1 MRKQGQRHSHLVGR
15 GPGVIA
21 PDGCAVELWA
31 ALPPGNIPVII
42 APALPANARILDL
55 GAGAG
60 RLTHPLTAAGHHVT
74 AVDESAE
81 ILSRIHQA
89 ETICSTIESL
99 RLDRKFDVVLLA
111 SHLVNVPDTTE
122 RNGLLATCRHHVAED
137 GVVLIQR
144 FTRRWVQEASGPRYL
159 GAGIKSETTV
169 EPKNSAGCDLVSVVA
184 RYSIGDQ
191 HWEQEYITRLLDD
204 SDLSID
210 LNRARLKLDRW
221 LSEDGRWVVAKP
233 ERSPSE

>member
-1 MRKQGQRHSHLVGR
+1 VCKQGQRHSHVVGR
-15 GPGVIA
+15 GPGAIT

-31 ALPPGNIPVII
+31 TLPPGDIPVII
-42 APALPANARILDL
+42 EPALPPNARILDL

-60 RLTHPLTAAGHHVT
+60 RLTHPLAAAGHQVT
-74 AVDESAE
+74 AVDESTE
-81 ILSRIHQA
+81 MLYHIHRA

-111 SHLVNVPDTTE
+111 SHLVNVPDTAE

-144 FTRRWVQEASGPRYL
+144 FTRSWAQEASGPRYL
-159 GAGIKSETTV
+159 GAGIESETTV
-169 EPKNSAGCDLVSVVA
+169 EPKNSAGRDLVSVVA

-191 HWEQEYITRLLDD
+191 HWEQEYVTCLLDD
-204 SDLSID
+204 SALSTD
-210 LNRARLKLDRW
+210 LNRARLQLDRW

-233 ERSPSE
+233 ER

>member
-1 MRKQGQRHSHLVGR
+1 
-15 GPGVIA
+15 
-21 PDGCAVELWA
+21 VELWA
-31 ALPPGNIPVII
+31 TLPPGDIPAII
-42 APALPANARILDL
+42 EPAIPPNARILDL

-60 RLTHPLTAAGHHVT
+60 RLTHPLAAAGHHVT

-81 ILSRIHQA
+81 MLSHIHEA

-111 SHLVNVPDTTE
+111 SHLVNVPDAVE
-122 RNGLLATCRHHVAED
+122 RNGILAACRHHVAED

-144 FTRRWVQEASGPRYL
+144 FTGRWAQEASGPRNL
-159 GAGIKSETTV
+159 GAGIESETTV
-169 EPKNSAGCDLVSVVA
+169 EPKNSAECDLVSVVA

-191 HWEQEYITRLLDD
+191 HWEQEYVTRLLDD
-204 SDLSID
+204 SDLSTD
-210 LNRARLKLDRW
+210 LNLARLKLDRW

-233 ERSPSE
+233 ER